1 MYGSVG
7 DQTDAGAVADV
18 DVAHVEGN
26 STVLGRNSEAERRVG
41 RRHLYINEDEKASH
55 IFTVCSE
62 TLSRRDCFT
71 REHIVLVLLVL
82 LMSLFVVAVAY
93 QQTETGEGFSECEG
107 LDCIFSS
114 TGISKTLNTTTPTP

>member
-1 MYGSVG
+1 MALG

-26 STVLGRNSEAERRVG
+26 STVLGHNSEAERRVG
-41 RRHLYINEDEKASH
+41 RRHLYVNEDEKASH
-55 IFTVCSE
+55 IFSVCSE
-62 TLSRRDCFT
+62 TLTRRDCFT

-93 QQTETGEGFSECEG
+93 QQTETSGFSKCEG

-114 TGISKTLNTTTPTP
+114 TGISKTLNTTTP

>member
-7 DQTDAGAVADV
+7 DLSAGADV

-26 STVLGRNSEAERRVG
+26 STVRGLDTELVG
-41 RRHLYINEDEKASH
+41 RRHLYVNEDEKASH
-55 IFTVCSE
+55 IFSVCSE
-62 TLSRRDCFT
+62 TLTRRDCFT

-93 QQTETGEGFSECEG
+93 QQTETFSNCEG

-114 TGISKTLNTTTPTP
+114 ISKTLNTTTPTP

>member
-7 DQTDAGAVADV
+7 DQTGAGAVADV

-26 STVLGRNSEAERRVG
+26 STVLGPNPEVVERRVV
-41 RRHLYINEDEKASH
+41 RRHLYVNEDEKAPH
-55 IFTVCSE
+55 IFSVCSE
-62 TLSRRDCFT
+62 TLTRRDCFT

-93 QQTETGEGFSECEG
+93 QQTETSGFSKFEG

-114 TGISKTLNTTTPTP
+114 TGISKTLNTTTPAP